1 MPEEKAKRPGMTLT
15 HGSTIQIR
23 SGDKGE
29 NPLVTTGT
37 FKGYVGL
44 GSGDQALSI
53 ELDESNGKDAKG
65 RIRLIPSA
73 VVFSIDILHHVKPEE
88 EKKAPEQVQVYF
100 G

>member
-1 MPEEKAKRPGMTLT
+1 MPEEKRRSGMTLT
-15 HGSTIQIR
+15 PGSTVQVR

-29 NPLVTTGT
+29 DPLVTTGT
-37 FKGYVGL
+37 FRGYVGL

-53 ELDESNGKDAKG
+53 ELDESNGKEAKG

-73 VVFSIDILHHVKPEE
+73 MILSIDILHHVKPEE

>member
-1 MPEEKAKRPGMTLT
+1 MAEEKKRSSMALTPGSSVL
-15 HGSTIQIR
+15 IR

-29 NPLVTTGT
+29 EPLVTTGT
-37 FKGYVGL
+37 FRGYVGL

-53 ELDESNGKDAKG
+53 ELDEANGKDAKG

-73 VVFSIDILHHVKPEE
+73 VVFSIDILHHAKPEE

>member
-1 MPEEKAKRPGMTLT
+1 MTLT
-15 HGSTIQIR
+15 PGSTVQVR

-29 NPLVTTGT
+29 DPLVTTGT
-37 FKGYVGL
+37 FRGYVGL

-53 ELDESNGKDAKG
+53 ELDESNGKEAKG

-73 VVFSIDILHHVKPEE
+73 MILSIDILHHVKPEE
-88 EKKAPEQVQVYF
+88 EKKVPEQVQVYF